1 MTPASTDSSTSGS
14 TRTTVAAQTESSSSD
29 APPGRP
35 APPVWRKNEAHN
47 FVWLVV
53 HHVLLR
59 IGWIFKTESIIM
71 PAFMSHI
78 GGGPWLLGWLP
89 VVQRFGLSVP
99 PLLYARRLTVM
110 PKKKYAVVLT
120 SLGMALP
127 FALLSYLWFQ
137 TEWRG
142 SVAGTAWAPYGFLV
156 VYAVFFTLTGMNQL
170 GEHSL
175 SAKLVRV
182 NRRGRLFA
190 AGVMIGS
197 PIAILC
203 ALTVL
208 TQWLRLPDGGFGWIF
223 AMVALVFF
231 LSATAAVLL
240 REERDRHTE
249 ESTGVAQK
257 FHLAIESIRQTP
269 DRRGLALL
277 ALLCSA
283 NFMLFPHYQALG
295 RERFGLG
302 LTSLAV
308 WVALQN
314 GATALYGIFAGPLA
328 DRLGNRAALR
338 FCVFGLAFGP
348 LIAGLLSL
356 LPVEIGKQGFWMV
369 FMAIGFTPV
378 TIRFI
383 TNYAIELAPGAD
395 EARYVSAI
403 GVCMALPVIVGSP
416 LVGLL
421 VAAVGAPP
429 VMFGGWLVLLIA
441 ALQTYRLNEPRHT
454 QPTPPPE
461 TSDPATP
468 TLAPSS

>member
-1 MTPASTDSSTSGS
+1 MTPPSTSDSAGDPNS
-14 TRTTVAAQTESSSSD
+14 AAAAAGPIID
-29 APPGRP
+29 PPALRP
-35 APPVWRKNEAHN
+35 PSPVWRKNEAHN

-78 GGGPWLLGWLP
+78 GGGPWMLGWLP

-127 FALLSYLWFQ
+127 FALLSFLWFQ
-137 TEWRG
+137 PDWRESADG
-142 SVAGTAWAPYGFLV
+142 MAWAPYGFLV
-156 VYAVFFTLTGMNQL
+156 VYAAFFTLTGMNQL

-208 TQWLRLPDGGFGWIF
+208 TRLLSLPDGGFGWIF

-231 LSATAAVLL
+231 LSAVAAVLL

-249 ESTGVAQK
+249 ASTGFAQK
-257 FHLAIESIRQTP
+257 FQLALDSIRQTP

-338 FCVFGLAFGP
+338 FSVFGLAFGP
-348 LIAGLLSL
+348 LIAGVLSL
-356 LPVEIGKQGFWMV
+356 LPLEVGKQSFWLV

-429 VMFGGWLVLLIA
+429 VMLSGWLVLLMA
-441 ALQTYRLNEPRHT
+441 GMQTYRLNEPRHS
-454 QPTPPPE
+454 QPSLATAPG
-461 TSDPATP
+461 SPATP
-468 TLAPSS
+468 KMASADAKR